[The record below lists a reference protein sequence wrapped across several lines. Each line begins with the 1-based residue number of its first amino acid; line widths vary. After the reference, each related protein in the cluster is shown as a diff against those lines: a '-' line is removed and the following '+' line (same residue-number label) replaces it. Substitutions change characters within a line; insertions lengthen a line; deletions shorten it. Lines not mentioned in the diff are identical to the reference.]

1 MANEPLKELTLERK
15 SHIIDKQNHSMKMKE
30 LSTLNFSA
38 AC

>member
-1 MANEPLKELTLERK
+1 VAKEPLKALTLERK
-15 SHIIDKQNHSMKMKE
+15 SHIIDKQKYSMKKKA